1 MSILDDEQ
9 QKQAAAAVEGGLLPE
24 GEHLCHIT
32 AVEPW
37 KQGDSLL
44 WKLAPDSGEREVWTW
59 TPLKAAGIWRTK
71 ERFAA
76 LGVALDASEEAFVGM
91 PVRITVEHGEYNGEP
106 KVVVTDVQR
115 VAGDFVSEAK
125 RVVGAAEEDTDIPF

>member
-1 MSILDDEQ
+1 MSLLDDEQ
-9 QKQAAAAVEGGLLPE
+9 QKQAAAAVEGGLLAE
-24 GEHLCHIT
+24 GAHLCHIT
-32 AVEPW
+32 EVTPW

-44 WKLAPDSGEREVWTW
+44 WKFAPDSGEREVWNW

-76 LGVALDASEEAFVGM
+76 LSVALDAGEEAFVGM

-106 KVVVTDVQR
+106 KVVVTEVER

-125 RVVGAAEEDTDIPF
+125 AALGATEDTDIPF